1 MNHPNTEPLP
11 PVSGGSL
18 TELRELLNVTD
29 DSWAIIVPWLV
40 TGLIPDVPR
49 PVLLLTGEQCSGKS
63 VTARMLAHLLDPAVV
78 PFGRLPHNEE
88 AWQATEAASV
98 SVFDNIT
105 RIPAETSDRLCHAV
119 TGGTTVRR
127 PLYTDTPVTIEQ
139 PSRAVILAGTI
150 APDEIRADLVDRT
163 VVVELERI
171 TAPRPE
177 SELWEA
183 FTEARPRILGALL
196 DLLVV
201 VLGKL
206 PALREKADRGEIPA
220 HRLVDHALVI
230 VALEEAVP
238 SASA

>member
-1 MNHPNTEPLP
+1 MNLPNTEPLP

-18 TELRELLNVTD
+18 TELRDLLNVTD
-29 DSWAIIVPWLV
+29 ESWARIVPWLV
-40 TGLIPDVPR
+40 TGLLPDIPR
-49 PVLLLTGEQCSGKS
+49 PLLLLTGGPCSGKS
-63 VTARMLAHLLDPAVV
+63 LTARMLAHLLDAGVV
-78 PFGRLPHNEE
+78 PFGRLPHNED
-88 AWQATEAASV
+88 AWQAAQAGAV
-98 SVFDNIT
+98 AVFDNVT
-105 RIPAETSDRLCHAV
+105 RIPDETSDRLCRAV

-127 PLYTDTPVTIEQ
+127 PLYTDTPVTVEE

-150 APDEIRADLVDRT
+150 APDELRADLVDRT
-163 VVVELERI
+163 VVVELEHI

-177 SELWEA
+177 SALWEA

-238 SASA
+238 SAGA

>member
-1 MNHPNTEPLP
+1 MNYPNIEPLP

-29 DSWAIIVPWLV
+29 ESWASIVPWLV

-49 PVLLLTGEQCSGKS
+49 PVLFLTGGQCSGKS
-63 VTARMLAHLLDPAVV
+63 TAARMLAHILDPAVV
-78 PFGRLPHNEE
+78 PFARLPHNEE
-88 AWQATEAASV
+88 AWQAAETVSV
-98 SVFDNIT
+98 PVFDNVT
-105 RIPAETSDRLCHAV
+105 RIPDAASDRLCCAV
-119 TGGTTVRR
+119 TGGARAKR
-127 PLYTDTPVTIEQ
+127 SLYTDTPVTTQQ

-150 APDEIRADLVDRT
+150 APDEIPADLVDRT
-163 VVVELERI
+163 VVVELDHI
-171 TAPRPE
+171 SAPRPE

-183 FTEARPRILGALL
+183 YDEARPRILGALL

-220 HRLVDHALVI
+220 HRLVDHALVV

>member
-1 MNHPNTEPLP
+1 MNPNTEPLP

-29 DSWAIIVPWLV
+29 ESWASIVPWLV
-40 TGLIPDVPR
+40 TGLIPEIPR
-49 PVLLLTGEQCSGKS
+49 PLLLLTGEQCSGKS
-63 VTARMLAHLLDPAVV
+63 VTARMLANLLDPAVV
-78 PFGRLPHNEE
+78 PFGRLPHNDD
-88 AWQATEAASV
+88 AWRAAEAASV
-98 SVFDNIT
+98 AVFDNVT

-127 PLYTDTPVTIEQ
+127 ALYTDTPVTTEE

-150 APDEIRADLVDRT
+150 DPDELRADLVART
-163 VVVELERI
+163 VAVELERI

-177 SELWEA
+177 SDLWEA